1 MRSVELRHTVHSSI
15 RIDTLTEKQQL
26 PFFVG
31 MTAAVVSLDEKKR
44 KRFIHCTLH
53 IVHCTLFYGEGDG
66 FDGDSTGGISGGNLN
81 DIFAGFG
88 DGKGYFGVGAVS
100 LQGGV
105 GLVGG

>member
-1 MRSVELRHTVHSSI
+1 MRSVELQHTVHSSI

-53 IVHCTLFYGEGDG
+53 IVH
-66 FDGDSTGGISGGNLN
+66 
-81 DIFAGFG
+81 
-88 DGKGYFGVGAVS
+88 YFTVRVMDLTATAPAAS
-100 LQGGV
+100 LAET
-105 GLVGG
+105 

>member
-1 MRSVELRHTVHSSI
+1 MWSVELRHTVRSSI

-31 MTAAVVSLDEKKR
+31 MTAAVSLDEKKR

>member
-1 MRSVELRHTVHSSI
+1 MRSVELQHTVHSSV

-53 IVHCTLFYGEGDG
+53 IAHCTLY
-66 FDGDSTGGISGGNLN
+66 IILR
-81 DIFAGFG
+81 
-88 DGKGYFGVGAVS
+88 
-100 LQGGV
+100 
-105 GLVGG
+105 

>member
-1 MRSVELRHTVHSSI
+1 MKRSGNAS
-15 RIDTLTEKQQL
+15 
-26 PFFVG
+26 
-31 MTAAVVSLDEKKR
+31 
-44 KRFIHCTLH
+44 FIVHCTLH